1 MLGGEA
7 WDLSSGFNMMLGC
20 AFEERV
26 SFALDPEE
34 GKGTFDFE
42 IDSIAMT
49 LWESASEFFLGTAD
63 KDCESLLSAIE
74 KVSVSKCEADYI
86 SRRAL
91 FFRHAFHQPS
101 MRNLLDL
108 CQQVG
113 MLGKSPL
120 PLALLASIVNP
131 SYQLSKKVSV
141 SKYGA
146 VYISHWKVSFLH
158 ACHQPLM
165 RDLLDSS
172 QARMLGVS
180 LPTSI

>member
-86 SRRAL
+86 SRR
-91 FFRHAFHQPS
+91 
-101 MRNLLDL
+101 D
-108 CQQVG
+108 VG
-113 MLGKSPL
+113 KIST
-120 PLALLASIVNP
+120 SF
-131 SYQLSKKVSV
+131 
-141 SKYGA
+141 GA
-146 VYISHWKVSFLH
+146 VGFDCESKLSAVKKGECEQVRGCLH
-158 ACHQPLM
+158 FTLEGVF
-165 RDLLDSS
+165 SS
-172 QARMLGVS
+172 RLSSTFDEGFA
-180 LPTSI
+180 